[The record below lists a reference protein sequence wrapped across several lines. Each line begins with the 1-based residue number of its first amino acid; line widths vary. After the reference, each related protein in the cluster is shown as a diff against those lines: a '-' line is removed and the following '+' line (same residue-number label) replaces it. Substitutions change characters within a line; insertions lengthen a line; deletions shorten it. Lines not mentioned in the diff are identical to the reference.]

1 MSVGCLICCIS
12 APADFNP
19 MMRIVTFPP
28 STGFDEITIN
38 IEIFDDEIHEVAE
51 GFLLGATIF
60 AAETNTVDTGNS
72 SPIRNGVALIT
83 IFNDDS
89 ELLFSGEGS

>member
-1 MSVGCLICCIS
+1 
-12 APADFNP
+12 

-28 STGFDEITIN
+28 STGFDEITID

-51 GFLLGATIF
+51 GFLLVA
-60 AAETNTVDTGNS
+60 TNTVDTGNS

-89 ELLFSGEGS
+89 ELLFGGEVLGI